1 MTCSLS
7 SHVLDTT
14 LGKPASAMK
23 LILTTPTNQQIKATT
38 NDDGRCNNWGDITL
52 EAGTYQLRF
61 ITGDYLQKHHQS
73 AFYPH
78 VDICFNMTE
87 GGGHY
92 HIPLLI
98 SPFGFSSYRG
108 S

>member
-1 MTCSLS
+1 M
-7 SHVLDTT
+7 LDTT
-14 LGKPASAMK
+14 LGKPAKGLK
-23 LILTTPTNQQIKATT
+23 LTLTLPDGKQIDGTT
-38 NDDGRCNNWGDITL
+38 NDDGRFNEWGQDAFD
-52 EAGTYQLRF
+52 AGVYSLRF
-61 ITGDYLQKHHQS
+61 HTGDYLQSHHGS

-78 VDICFNMTE
+78 VDVAFSMET
-87 GGGHY
+87 GQGHH

>member
-1 MTCSLS
+1 
-7 SHVLDTT
+7 
-14 LGKPASAMK
+14 MK
-23 LILTTPTNQQIKATT
+23 LILTTPNQQHIESMT
-38 NDDGRCNNWGDITL
+38 NEDGRCNDWGDITL
-52 EAGTYQLRF
+52 EAGVYQLRF
-61 ITGDYLQKHHQS
+61 ITGDYLKEHHQS

-78 VDICFNMTE
+78 VDICFEMTE
-87 GGGHY
+87 NGGHY

>member
-1 MTCSLS
+1 MTSSLS

-14 LGKPASAMK
+14 LGRPAQAMK
-23 LILTTPTNQQIKATT
+23 LILTSPDGNQVTASTNE
-38 NDDGRCNNWGDITL
+38 DGRCNDWGNMTF
-52 EAGTYQLRF
+52 EAGIYQLRF
-61 ITGDYLQKHHQS
+61 LTGDYLQQHHQS

-78 VDICFNMTE
+78 VDICFEIAE
-87 GGGHY
+87 GASHY

>member
-1 MTCSLS
+1 MLTLS

-14 LGKPASAMK
+14 LGCPAREMA
-23 LILTTPTNQQIKATT
+23 LTLTLPDGTRVSGHTD
-38 NDDGRCNNWGDITL
+38 DDGRFKNWGVEDFT
-52 EAGTYQLRF
+52 AGTYNLRF
-61 ITGDYLQKHHQS
+61 HTGEYLRQHHGS
-73 AFYPH
+73 EFYPH
-78 VDICFNMTE
+78 VDVAFTMKADE
-87 GGGHY
+87 GHH

>member
-1 MTCSLS
+1 MLSLS

-14 LGKPASAMK
+14 KGLPAVAMN
-23 LILTTPTNQQIKATT
+23 LTLHCP
-38 NDDGRCNNWGDITL
+38 DGRQLSGMTNEDGRFSDWQEHEFT
-52 EAGTYQLRF
+52 AGAYTLRF
-61 ITGDYLQKHHQS
+61 DTGSYLQQHHGS

-78 VDICFNMTE
+78 VDIAFVMAET
-87 GGGHY
+87 GGHY